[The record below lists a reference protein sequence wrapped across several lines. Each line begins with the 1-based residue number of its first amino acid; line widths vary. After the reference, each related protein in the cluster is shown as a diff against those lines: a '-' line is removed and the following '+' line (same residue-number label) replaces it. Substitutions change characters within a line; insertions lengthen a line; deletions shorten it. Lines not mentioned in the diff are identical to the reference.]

1 MANAVKLKIAF
12 EISQIDELIEK
23 SSVLLQKCI
32 LQEPDFIELNAA
44 GAILHSYYNGL
55 ENIFLLIR
63 KNIDKTVLSSERWH
77 SELLKSMFAATEA
90 RRPLFEKKLYDQ
102 LVDYMG
108 FRHFFRHTYG
118 YQGLRMRIYIP
129 QKITITVKNR
139 LHSRQQP
146 CRSPRQTVIGIGLRE
161 LFYQKVRLPSV

>member
-1 MANAVKLKIAF
+1 MDNAVKLKIAF

-118 YQGLRMRIYIP
+118 YHLRWDLIKPLLMNI
-129 QKITITVKNR
+129 KENWNTVKSNIE
-139 LHSRQQP
+139 
-146 CRSPRQTVIGIGLRE
+146 TIIIE
-161 LFYQKVRLPSV
+161 A

>member
-77 SELLKSMFAATEA
+77 SELLKSMFAATET
-90 RRPLFEKKLYDQ
+90 RRPIFEKKLYDQ

-118 YQGLRMRIYIP
+118 YHLRWDLIKPLLMNI
-129 QKITITVKNR
+129 KENWNTVKSNIE
-139 LHSRQQP
+139 
-146 CRSPRQTVIGIGLRE
+146 TIIIE
-161 LFYQKVRLPSV
+161 A

>member
-1 MANAVKLKIAF
+1 MDNAVKLKIAF

-108 FRHFFRHTYG
+108 FRHFFRHAYG
-118 YQGLRMRIYIP
+118 YHLRWDLIKPLFTNIEENWY
-129 QKITITVKNR
+129 TVKTNIET
-139 LHSRQQP
+139 LIVK
-146 CRSPRQTVIGIGLRE
+146 T
-161 LFYQKVRLPSV
+161 

>member
-1 MANAVKLKIAF
+1 MDNAVKLKIAF

-55 ENIFLLIR
+55 ESIFLLIR

-77 SELLKSMFAATEA
+77 SELLKSMFAATET
-90 RRPLFEKKLYDQ
+90 RRPIFEKKLYDQ

-108 FRHFFRHTYG
+108 FRYFFRHTYG
-118 YQGLRMRIYIP
+118 YRLRWDLIKPLLMNI
-129 QKITITVKNR
+129 KENWNTVK
-139 LHSRQQP
+139 S
-146 CRSPRQTVIGIGLRE
+146 
-161 LFYQKVRLPSV
+161 SVETIIIEV

>member
-118 YQGLRMRIYIP
+118 YHLRWDLIKPLLMNI
-129 QKITITVKNR
+129 KENWNAVKSSVETI
-139 LHSRQQP
+139 
-146 CRSPRQTVIGIGLRE
+146 IIE
-161 LFYQKVRLPSV
+161 A

>member
-1 MANAVKLKIAF
+1 MDNAVKLKIAF

-55 ENIFLLIR
+55 ESIFLLIR

-77 SELLKSMFAATEA
+77 SELLKSMFAATET
-90 RRPLFEKKLYDQ
+90 RRPIFEKKLYDQ

-118 YQGLRMRIYIP
+118 YRLRWDLIKPLLMNI
-129 QKITITVKNR
+129 KENWNAVKSSVETI
-139 LHSRQQP
+139 
-146 CRSPRQTVIGIGLRE
+146 IIE
-161 LFYQKVRLPSV
+161 A

>member
-77 SELLKSMFAATEA
+77 SELLKSMFTATET
-90 RRPLFEKKLYDQ
+90 RPPLFEKNCMISL
-102 LVDYMG
+102 
-108 FRHFFRHTYG
+108 
-118 YQGLRMRIYIP
+118 
-129 QKITITVKNR
+129 
-139 LHSRQQP
+139 
-146 CRSPRQTVIGIGLRE
+146 
-161 LFYQKVRLPSV
+161 

>member
-55 ENIFLLIR
+55 ESIFLFIR
-63 KNIDKTVLSSERWH
+63 KNIDRTVLSSERWH
-77 SELLKSMFAATEA
+77 SELLKSMFTATET

-118 YQGLRMRIYIP
+118 YHLRWDLIKPLLMNI
-129 QKITITVKNR
+129 KENWNTVKSNIE
-139 LHSRQQP
+139 
-146 CRSPRQTVIGIGLRE
+146 TIIIE
-161 LFYQKVRLPSV
+161 A

>member
-77 SELLKSMFAATEA
+77 SELLKSMFTATET

-102 LVDYMG
+102 LIDYMG
-108 FRHFFRHTYG
+108 FRHFFRHSYG
-118 YQGLRMRIYIP
+118 YHLRWDLIKPLLMNI
-129 QKITITVKNR
+129 KENWNTVKNNIE
-139 LHSRQQP
+139 
-146 CRSPRQTVIGIGLRE
+146 TIIVE
-161 LFYQKVRLPSV
+161 A

>member
-77 SELLKSMFAATEA
+77 SELLKSMFAATKA

-118 YQGLRMRIYIP
+118 YHLRWDLIKPLLMNI
-129 QKITITVKNR
+129 KENWNTVKSNIE
-139 LHSRQQP
+139 
-146 CRSPRQTVIGIGLRE
+146 TIIIE
-161 LFYQKVRLPSV
+161 A

>member
-1 MANAVKLKIAF
+1 MDNAVKLKIAF

-108 FRHFFRHTYG
+108 FRHFFRHAYG
-118 YQGLRMRIYIP
+118 YHLRWDLIKPLFMNIEENWY
-129 QKITITVKNR
+129 TVKTNIET
-139 LHSRQQP
+139 LIVK
-146 CRSPRQTVIGIGLRE
+146 T
-161 LFYQKVRLPSV
+161 

>member
-1 MANAVKLKIAF
+1 MDNAVKLKIAF

-55 ENIFLLIR
+55 ESIFLLIR

-77 SELLKSMFAATEA
+77 SELLKSMFTATET

-118 YQGLRMRIYIP
+118 YHLRWDLIKPLLMNI
-129 QKITITVKNR
+129 KENWNTVKSNIE
-139 LHSRQQP
+139 
-146 CRSPRQTVIGIGLRE
+146 TIIIE
-161 LFYQKVRLPSV
+161 A

>member
-1 MANAVKLKIAF
+1 MDNAVKLKIAF

-77 SELLKSMFAATEA
+77 SELLKSMFTATET

-118 YQGLRMRIYIP
+118 YHLRWDLIKPLLMNI
-129 QKITITVKNR
+129 KENWNTVKSNIE
-139 LHSRQQP
+139 
-146 CRSPRQTVIGIGLRE
+146 TIIIE
-161 LFYQKVRLPSV
+161 A

>member
-1 MANAVKLKIAF
+1 MDNAVKLKIAF

-32 LQEPDFIELNAA
+32 LQEPDFIEMNAA

-55 ENIFLLIR
+55 ESIFLLIR

-77 SELLKSMFAATEA
+77 SELLKSMFAATET
-90 RRPLFEKKLYDQ
+90 RRPIFEKKLYDQ

-108 FRHFFRHTYG
+108 FRYFFRHRYG
-118 YQGLRMRIYIP
+118 YRLRWDLIKPLLMNI
-129 QKITITVKNR
+129 KENWNAVKSSVETI
-139 LHSRQQP
+139 
-146 CRSPRQTVIGIGLRE
+146 IIE
-161 LFYQKVRLPSV
+161 A

>member
-1 MANAVKLKIAF
+1 MDNAVKLKIAF

-55 ENIFLLIR
+55 ESVFLLIR
-63 KNIDKTVLSSERWH
+63 KNIDRTVLSSERWH
-77 SELLKSMFAATEA
+77 SELLKSMFTATET
-90 RRPLFEKKLYDQ
+90 RPPLFEKKLYDQ

-108 FRHFFRHTYG
+108 FRHFFRHAYG
-118 YQGLRMRIYIP
+118 YHLRWDLIKPLLMNI
-129 QKITITVKNR
+129 KENWNTVKSNIET
-139 LHSRQQP
+139 L
-146 CRSPRQTVIGIGLRE
+146 TVE
-161 LFYQKVRLPSV
+161 A

>member
-108 FRHFFRHTYG
+108 FRHFFRHAYG
-118 YQGLRMRIYIP
+118 YHLRWDLIKPLFMNIEENWY
-129 QKITITVKNR
+129 TVKTNIET
-139 LHSRQQP
+139 LIVK
-146 CRSPRQTVIGIGLRE
+146 T
-161 LFYQKVRLPSV
+161 

>member
-77 SELLKSMFAATEA
+77 SELLKSMFAATEV

-118 YQGLRMRIYIP
+118 YHLRWDLIKPLLMNI
-129 QKITITVKNR
+129 KENWNTVKSNIE
-139 LHSRQQP
+139 
-146 CRSPRQTVIGIGLRE
+146 TIIIE
-161 LFYQKVRLPSV
+161 A

>member
-23 SSVLLQKCI
+23 LSVLLQKCI

-77 SELLKSMFAATEA
+77 SELLKSMFAATKA

-108 FRHFFRHTYG
+108 FRHFFKHTYG
-118 YQGLRMRIYIP
+118 YHLRWDLIKPLLMNI
-129 QKITITVKNR
+129 KENWNTVKSNIE
-139 LHSRQQP
+139 
-146 CRSPRQTVIGIGLRE
+146 TIIIE
-161 LFYQKVRLPSV
+161 A

>member
-1 MANAVKLKIAF
+1 MDNAVKLKIAF

-32 LQEPDFIELNAA
+32 LQEPDFIELNAS

-108 FRHFFRHTYG
+108 FRHFFRHAYG
-118 YQGLRMRIYIP
+118 YHLRWDLIKPLFMNIEENWY
-129 QKITITVKNR
+129 TVKTNIET
-139 LHSRQQP
+139 LIVK
-146 CRSPRQTVIGIGLRE
+146 T
-161 LFYQKVRLPSV
+161 

>member
-44 GAILHSYYNGL
+44 GAILHSYY
-55 ENIFLLIR
+55 
-63 KNIDKTVLSSERWH
+63 
-77 SELLKSMFAATEA
+77 
-90 RRPLFEKKLYDQ
+90 
-102 LVDYMG
+102 MG

-118 YQGLRMRIYIP
+118 YHLRWDLIKPLLMNI
-129 QKITITVKNR
+129 KENWNTVKSNIE
-139 LHSRQQP
+139 
-146 CRSPRQTVIGIGLRE
+146 TIIIE
-161 LFYQKVRLPSV
+161 A

>member
-108 FRHFFRHTYG
+108 FRHFFRHAYG
-118 YQGLRMRIYIP
+118 YHLRWDLIKPLFTNIEENWY
-129 QKITITVKNR
+129 TVKTNIET
-139 LHSRQQP
+139 L
-146 CRSPRQTVIGIGLRE
+146 IIE
-161 LFYQKVRLPSV
+161 A

>member
-1 MANAVKLKIAF
+1 MDNAVKLKIAF

-55 ENIFLLIR
+55 ESIFLLIR
-63 KNIDKTVLSSERWH
+63 KNIDRTVLSSERWH
-77 SELLKSMFAATEA
+77 SELLKSMFTATET

-118 YQGLRMRIYIP
+118 YHLRWDLIKPLLMNI
-129 QKITITVKNR
+129 KENWNTVKSNIE
-139 LHSRQQP
+139 
-146 CRSPRQTVIGIGLRE
+146 TIIIE
-161 LFYQKVRLPSV
+161 A

>member
-1 MANAVKLKIAF
+1 MDNAVKLKIAF

-55 ENIFLLIR
+55 ESVFLLIR

-77 SELLKSMFAATEA
+77 SELLKSMFTATET

-118 YQGLRMRIYIP
+118 YHLRWDLIKPLLMNI
-129 QKITITVKNR
+129 KENWNTVKSNIE
-139 LHSRQQP
+139 
-146 CRSPRQTVIGIGLRE
+146 TIIIE
-161 LFYQKVRLPSV
+161 A

>member
-1 MANAVKLKIAF
+1 MDNAVKLKIAF

-55 ENIFLLIR
+55 ESIFLLIR

-77 SELLKSMFAATEA
+77 SELLKSMFAATET
-90 RRPLFEKKLYDQ
+90 RRPIFEKKLYDQ

-108 FRHFFRHTYG
+108 FRYFFRHRYG
-118 YQGLRMRIYIP
+118 YRLRWDLIKPLLMNI
-129 QKITITVKNR
+129 KENWNAVKSSVETI
-139 LHSRQQP
+139 
-146 CRSPRQTVIGIGLRE
+146 IIE
-161 LFYQKVRLPSV
+161 A

>member
-1 MANAVKLKIAF
+1 MDNAVKLKIAF

-55 ENIFLLIR
+55 ESIFLLIR
-63 KNIDKTVLSSERWH
+63 KNIDRIVLSSERWH
-77 SELLKSMFAATEA
+77 SELLKSMFAATEM
-90 RRPLFEKKLYDQ
+90 RRPIFEKKLYDQ

-118 YQGLRMRIYIP
+118 YRLRWDLIKPLLMNIKENWNAVKSSIE
-129 QKITITVKNR
+129 TI
-139 LHSRQQP
+139 
-146 CRSPRQTVIGIGLRE
+146 IIE
-161 LFYQKVRLPSV
+161 A

>member
-108 FRHFFRHTYG
+108 SRHFFRHTYG
-118 YQGLRMRIYIP
+118 YHLRWDLIKPLLMNI
-129 QKITITVKNR
+129 KENWNTVKSNIE
-139 LHSRQQP
+139 
-146 CRSPRQTVIGIGLRE
+146 TIIIE
-161 LFYQKVRLPSV
+161 A

>member
-118 YQGLRMRIYIP
+118 YHLRWDLIKPLLMNI
-129 QKITITVKNR
+129 KENWHTVKSNIE
-139 LHSRQQP
+139 
-146 CRSPRQTVIGIGLRE
+146 TIIIE
-161 LFYQKVRLPSV
+161 A

>member
-1 MANAVKLKIAF
+1 MDNAVKLKIAF

-55 ENIFLLIR
+55 ESIFLLIR

-77 SELLKSMFAATEA
+77 SELLKSMFAATET
-90 RRPLFEKKLYDQ
+90 RRPIFEKKLYDQ

-108 FRHFFRHTYG
+108 FRHFFRHRYG
-118 YQGLRMRIYIP
+118 YRLRWDLIKPLLMNI
-129 QKITITVKNR
+129 KENWNAVKSSVETI
-139 LHSRQQP
+139 
-146 CRSPRQTVIGIGLRE
+146 IIE
-161 LFYQKVRLPSV
+161 A

>member
-1 MANAVKLKIAF
+1 MDNAVKLKIAF

-55 ENIFLLIR
+55 ESVFLLIR
-63 KNIDKTVLSSERWH
+63 KNIDRTVLSSERWH
-77 SELLKSMFAATEA
+77 SELLKSMFAATKA

-118 YQGLRMRIYIP
+118 YHLRWDLIKPLLMNI
-129 QKITITVKNR
+129 KENWNTVKSNIE
-139 LHSRQQP
+139 
-146 CRSPRQTVIGIGLRE
+146 TIIIE
-161 LFYQKVRLPSV
+161 A

>member
-1 MANAVKLKIAF
+1 LANAVKLKIAF

-90 RRPLFEKKLYDQ
+90 RRPLFEKNCMITCRLY
-102 LVDYMG
+102 
-108 FRHFFRHTYG
+108 
-118 YQGLRMRIYIP
+118 GLQTLFQAYI
-129 QKITITVKNR
+129 
-139 LHSRQQP
+139 
-146 CRSPRQTVIGIGLRE
+146 
-161 LFYQKVRLPSV
+161 RLPLTLGFNQTAFDEYKRKLEYRKKQH

>member
-1 MANAVKLKIAF
+1 MDNAVKLKIAF

-108 FRHFFRHTYG
+108 FRHFFRHAYG
-118 YQGLRMRIYIP
+118 YHLRWDLIKPLFTNIEENWY
-129 QKITITVKNR
+129 TVKTNIET
-139 LHSRQQP
+139 L
-146 CRSPRQTVIGIGLRE
+146 IIE
-161 LFYQKVRLPSV
+161 A

>member
-1 MANAVKLKIAF
+1 LANAVKLKIAF

-63 KNIDKTVLSSERWH
+63 KTSIKPYFPVNDGTV
-77 SELLKSMFAATEA
+77 
-90 RRPLFEKKLYDQ
+90 
-102 LVDYMG
+102 
-108 FRHFFRHTYG
+108 
-118 YQGLRMRIYIP
+118 
-129 QKITITVKNR
+129 N
-139 LHSRQQP
+139 
-146 CRSPRQTVIGIGLRE
+146 C
-161 LFYQKVRLPSV
+161 

>member
-1 MANAVKLKIAF
+1 LANAVKLKIAF

-77 SELLKSMFAATEA
+77 SELLKSMFAATKA

-118 YQGLRMRIYIP
+118 YHLRWDLIKPLLMNI
-129 QKITITVKNR
+129 KENWNTVKSNIE
-139 LHSRQQP
+139 
-146 CRSPRQTVIGIGLRE
+146 TIIIE
-161 LFYQKVRLPSV
+161 A